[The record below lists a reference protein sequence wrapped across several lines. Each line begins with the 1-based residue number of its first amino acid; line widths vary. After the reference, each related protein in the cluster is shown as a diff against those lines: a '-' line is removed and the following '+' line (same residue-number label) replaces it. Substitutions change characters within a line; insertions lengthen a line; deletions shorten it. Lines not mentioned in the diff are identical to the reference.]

1 MSALGAQGDDGS
13 LPPVLAELVAKD
25 RIRDVLCRYS
35 RGVDRKD
42 FDLVRSCYH
51 SDATDDHGEYSGDVD
66 GFIDYLQ
73 SAVSRYRSTMHFLGN
88 MLIDVQ
94 GSRACAET
102 YAIGLHRLPPRPGK
116 LNRDITLMLRYVD
129 VLDEREG
136 EWRISHR
143 VCTYDW
149 ARLDSDLD
157 GRELLGEGFVRGRP
171 FPHDPIHTHLA
182 H

>member
-1 MSALGAQGDDGS
+1 MSPESDERLSPAL
-13 LPPVLAELVAKD
+13 VELVAKD

-42 FDLVRSCYH
+42 FELVRSCYH
-51 SDATDDHGEYSGDVD
+51 PDAHDDHGEYAGGVE
-66 GFIDYLQ
+66 GFLEYLE
-73 SAVSRYRSTMHFLGN
+73 SAVSRYTGTMHFLGN
-88 MLIDVQ
+88 MLIDVR
-94 GSRACAET
+94 GSTAHAET
-102 YAIGLHRLPPRPGK
+102 YCLGLHRLPPRPGK
-116 LNRDITLMLRYVD
+116 LNRDITLVLRYVD
-129 VLDEREG
+129 VLEERDG

-157 GRELLGEGFVRGRP
+157 GRELLSEGFVRGRP
-171 FPHDPIHTHLA
+171 FPDDPSYAHLA

>member
-1 MSALGAQGDDGS
+1 MSPTADGGEA
-13 LPPVLAELVAKD
+13 LPPALVELLAKD
-25 RIRDVLCRYS
+25 RIREVLCRYS

-42 FDLVRSCYH
+42 FELVRSCYH
-51 SDATDDHGEYSGDVD
+51 PDATDNHGEYDGGVD
-66 GFIDYLQ
+66 GFIEYLR
-73 SAVSRYRSTMHFLGN
+73 SAVSRYTNTMHFLGN

-94 GSRACAET
+94 GATAHAET

-116 LNRDITLMLRYVD
+116 LNRDISLMLRYVD
-129 VLDEREG
+129 VLEERAG
-136 EWRISHR
+136 EWRIRHR

-171 FPHDPIHTHLA
+171 FPDDPIHTLSA
-182 H
+182 R

>member
-1 MSALGAQGDDGS
+1 MSPTNDDSTS
-13 LPPVLAELVAKD
+13 LPPALVELIAKE

-42 FDLVRSCYH
+42 FELVRSCYH
-51 SDATDDHGEYSGDVD
+51 PDATDNHGDYDGDID
-66 GFIDYLQ
+66 GFMEFLPG
-73 SAVSRYRSTMHFLGN
+73 AVARFEHTMHFLGN
-88 MLIDVQ
+88 MIIDVQ
-94 GSRACAET
+94 GSIAHAET

-129 VLDEREG
+129 VLEERDG
-136 EWRISHR
+136 EWRILRR

-149 ARLDSDLD
+149 SRLDSDLD
-157 GRELLGEGFVRGRP
+157 GRELLGAGFVRGRS
-171 FPHDPIHTHLA
+171 FPDDTVYTTHP